1 MISRTSLYIVMFMT
15 VLLSFSALCE
25 AQWNVTGES
34 SLFYTDDAA
43 LFSATR
49 RLSRNQDPTQ
59 PVLDRELAGQGD
71 DTIYEPAAQVSK
83 SLNLLGG
90 VTEFTVRAQG
100 YLFTDN
106 GRYDQASLGVEA
118 HHELTDETEFLFR
131 YYFNPDLFLGENEVR
146 TPEETEEE
154 KVVDKEEVTTNFW
167 AAGLSHRLGEDVTI
181 AFYGRYGLRRYN
193 KSFEE
198 RDTDFWTIGTHLE
211 WGVSNRVKLAFGYHY
226 ERGFADGRHQPE
238 LKDDLSYINNF
249 VTSELNI
256 ELMKHLELEM
266 AMHYERNDWTTN
278 INGDKRNNQHEI
290 VAQGDFA
297 IRYKLNNT
305 VELTTGFQ
313 YSYRKESFESA
324 LQNYN
329 TSVGIQFKF

>member
-1 MISRTSLYIVMFMT
+1 MISRTFLCIGMFIAA
-15 VLLSFSALCE
+15 LLNFSPLCE
-25 AQWNVTGES
+25 AEWKVTGES
-34 SLFYTDDAA
+34 YLFYTDDAA

-71 DTIYEPAAQVSK
+71 DIIYEPAAQVSK
-83 SLNLLGG
+83 SLSLLGG
-90 VTEFTVRAQG
+90 VTEFTIRAQG
-100 YLFTDN
+100 YIFADN
-106 GRYDQASLGVEA
+106 GRYDQASLGVDA

-146 TPEETEEE
+146 TPLETDEE
-154 KVVDKEEVTTNFW
+154 KVLDKEEVTTNFW
-167 AAGLSHRLGEDVTI
+167 AAGLSHRLGEEMTI

-193 KSFEE
+193 KSFED

-211 WGVSNRVKLAFGYHY
+211 WDVSNRVKLAFGYHY

-249 VTSELNI
+249 VTGELTI
-256 ELMKHLELEM
+256 EPMKRLELEM

-278 INGDKRNNQHEI
+278 IDGDERNDQHEI
-290 VAQGDFA
+290 VAQGDFS
-297 IRYKLNNT
+297 ICYRLT
-305 VELTTGFQ
+305 DVIELTTGFQ

-329 TSVGIQFKF
+329 TSVGVQFKF